1 MRPRGQRRR
10 VTRKQ
15 RLLRTLRRSGH
26 GQLSEPEAK
35 DEGEEDEPV
44 ANDESSPP
52 PAGGDASE
60 TGVFDACEED
70 GTGDEGDAI
79 DVTGATVDWAV
90 AATVLA
96 VGTSSVPM
104 AVRTPANVPSEISM
118 VNIQEARFFLFIL
131 NSVLGPLSRW

>member
-1 MRPRGQRRR
+1 LPG
-10 VTRKQ
+10 
-15 RLLRTLRRSGH
+15 
-26 GQLSEPEAK
+26 PETT

-60 TGVFDACEED
+60 TGVFDASEED
-70 GTGDEGDAI
+70 DAGDEGDAF

-96 VGTSSVPM
+96 IGASSVPI

-118 VNIQEARFFLFIL
+118 VNIQEAMFFFFIPD
-131 NSVLGPLSRW
+131 SVPGPLSRW